1 MKHSLIEK
9 RWYVL
14 ADEQGDDE
22 GREIKSVVNGK
33 LVKFKLATL
42 KLRTMHLKNIEWIEK
57 KSTYNGQGVCKC
69 VHVASKRREGRPN

>member
-1 MKHSLIEK
+1 MKHFLIEK

-22 GREIKSVVNGK
+22 GREMKSVVNVK

-57 KSTYNGQGVCKC
+57 KSTYNGQGVYKC